1 MDKEIIIAALSS
13 GALSTLISC
22 IFQLW
27 NNRKKKLGKL
37 EEGMRLL
44 LLSDVRAMGK
54 KLIDQGSVTREEYAV
69 FNASYDA
76 YKELGGDGWA
86 DGVKHNVDNL
96 RRDFED

>member
-13 GALSTLISC
+13 GVLSTIIGC
-22 IFQLW
+22 VFQLW
-27 NNRKKKLGKL
+27 SNRKKRLNKL
-37 EEGMRLL
+37 EVGMRLL
-44 LLSDVRAMGK
+44 LLSDVRTMGK

-96 RRDFED
+96 KRDFED

>member
-1 MDKEIIIAALSS
+1 MQLTLAILGS

-96 RRDFED
+96 KRDFED

>member
-1 MDKEIIIAALSS
+1 
-13 GALSTLISC
+13 
-22 IFQLW
+22 
-27 NNRKKKLGKL
+27 
-37 EEGMRLL
+37 MRLL

-96 RRDFED
+96 KRDFED

>member
-1 MDKEIIIAALSS
+1 MNTELIIAVLSS

-96 RRDFED
+96 KRDFED

>member
-1 MDKEIIIAALSS
+1 MEIIIAIISS
-13 GALSTLISC
+13 GVLSTLISC

-27 NNRKKKLGKL
+27 NNRKKKLEKL

-96 RRDFED
+96 KRDFED

>member
-1 MDKEIIIAALSS
+1 MEKDFILAVLGS
-13 GALSTLISC
+13 GVLSTLISC

-96 RRDFED
+96 KRDFED

>member
-1 MDKEIIIAALSS
+1 MEKDFIIAILGS
-13 GALSTLISC
+13 GVLSTLISC

-69 FNASYDA
+69 FNASYVA

-96 RRDFED
+96 KRDFED

>member
-1 MDKEIIIAALSS
+1 MDKELIIAVLSS
-13 GALSTLISC
+13 GVLSTLISC

-86 DGVKHNVDNL
+86 DGVKSNVDML
-96 RRDFED
+96 KRDFED

>member
-1 MDKEIIIAALSS
+1 MQLTLAIISS
-13 GALSTLISC
+13 GVLSTLISC

-96 RRDFED
+96 KRDFED